1 MSLGAGLE
9 TDAGVVALDQ
19 TRQLRVLFPVDGT
32 PSDDLAKILQAA
44 VSDANADSVL
54 SLILGRNPCKEL
66 YRTVPLS
73 VGVKFVQQLGKLY
86 QKRNV

>member
-9 TDAGVVALDQ
+9 TDVGVLALDQ
-19 TRQLRVLFPVDGT
+19 RLQFRDLIHVVAT

-44 VSDANADSVL
+44 VIDANADSVL
-54 SLILGRNPCKEL
+54 SLVLGRNPCKEL
-66 YRTVPLS
+66 YRTVPLP
-73 VGVKFVQQLGKLY
+73 VGEPFVQQLGKLY